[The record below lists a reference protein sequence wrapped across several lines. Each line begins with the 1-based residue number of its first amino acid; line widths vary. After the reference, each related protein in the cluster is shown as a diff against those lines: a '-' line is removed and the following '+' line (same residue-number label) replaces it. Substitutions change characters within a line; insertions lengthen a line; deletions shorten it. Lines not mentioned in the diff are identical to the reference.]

1 MAGPHTPCPPQ
12 SCGVLGPGD
21 VARHGRNHDSR
32 WRGPLLSAG
41 FIPQSGPGLVFHTPV
56 VISLGRV
63 RPPWR
68 KRSLLGSSGIYRDS
82 RWFIQPRIFGVG
94 CGLTRVDRLWSS
106 SGACVAPGKE
116 GFCWVLL
123 ARADPCE
130 LSTTDQVYARNP
142 GLQSESADLRP
153 SPGAWPYC
161 FPPIPL
167 VSLIYPIGFE
177 VDSPFS
183 QVLHPVLIHPGR
195 SRLAIRVS
203 LSCHCANMTRALKV
217 LIVRRYRL
225 SNCQACPIVQ
235 RLSLNIPLTA
245 KKFQSHL
252 FVPCGG

>member
-94 CGLTRVDRLWSS
+94 CELTRVDRSWSP

-123 ARADPCE
+123 V
-130 LSTTDQVYARNP
+130 STLGNEGLRVCWVLPVPTETPGGSSNP
-142 GLQSESADLRP
+142 RSTVR
-153 SPGAWPYC
+153 GA
-161 FPPIPL
+161 
-167 VSLIYPIGFE
+167 S
-177 VDSPFS
+177 
-183 QVLHPVLIHPGR
+183 
-195 SRLAIRVS
+195 
-203 LSCHCANMTRALKV
+203 
-217 LIVRRYRL
+217 
-225 SNCQACPIVQ
+225 
-235 RLSLNIPLTA
+235 
-245 KKFQSHL
+245 
-252 FVPCGG
+252 